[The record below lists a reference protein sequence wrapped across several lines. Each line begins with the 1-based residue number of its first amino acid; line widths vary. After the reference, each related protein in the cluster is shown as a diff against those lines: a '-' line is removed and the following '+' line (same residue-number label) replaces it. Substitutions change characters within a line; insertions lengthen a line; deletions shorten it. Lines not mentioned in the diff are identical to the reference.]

1 MRFSLRSIG
10 TEMKPSSFVADD
22 GFTLPEML
30 FSMVVLALLVVL
42 VAQLMSSATLLTNQS
57 GKRMDSDNQVRAI
70 FDRLA
75 SDFNSMVKRQDVDY
89 IFAKQAGNDT
99 MYFYSEAPAYFD
111 SSVSDGAKSSVSLVG
126 YRVNSSFQLERLS
139 RGLTWDGGPAPSPSP
154 GSVVFLTPS
163 GSTTPDSASTIAG
176 NWASVV
182 GSSPN
187 YSDGSGA
194 DYHVVGDQVY
204 RLEVTFL
211 QTNGVLSNAVTS
223 YNGLQNVSAI
233 VVALGMLDTTS
244 RVILLQNGQ
253 IPVATGTTMI
263 GALPDSVD
271 GTPTLQTWQASTYL
285 TTSGAPQAAASQL
298 RVYERAFY
306 LTR

>member
-1 MRFSLRSIG
+1 
-10 TEMKPSSFVADD
+10 MKPSSFSAANN
-22 GFTLPEML
+22 GFTLLEML
-30 FSMVVLALLVVL
+30 FSMVVLVMLVVL
-42 VAQLMSSATLLTNQS
+42 VAQLMSSATLVTNQS

-111 SSVSDGAKSSVSLVG
+111 STVSDGAKSSMSLVG

-176 NWASVV
+176 NWASMV
-182 GSSPN
+182 GSWPN

-211 QTNGVLSNAVTS
+211 QTNGVLSNSVTS

-253 IPVATGTTMI
+253 IPVATGNTMI
-263 GALPDSVD
+263 GALQDSVD
-271 GTPTLQTWQASTYL
+271 GTPVLQTWKASTYL
-285 TTSGAPQAAASQL
+285 TTSGVPQSAAAQL
-298 RVYERAFY
+298 RIYERVFY